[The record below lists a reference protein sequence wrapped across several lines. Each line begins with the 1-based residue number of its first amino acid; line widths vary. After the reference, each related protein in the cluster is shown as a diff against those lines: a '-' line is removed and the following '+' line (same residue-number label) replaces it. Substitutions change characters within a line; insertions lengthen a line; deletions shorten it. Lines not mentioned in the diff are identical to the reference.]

1 VSGSAFAVLIAV
13 SAACRGGA
21 PAGPSGGGTEGRDI
35 VIHAAR
41 DGSAGH
47 GHIDERRWIDV
58 PARGEL
64 LLGPVSPR
72 LELDSVVTEALD
84 DPRALAAQ
92 GCHVLG
98 AAAGLRD
105 AAWLWNRPATVTLSG
120 GDTVEGEIV
129 DVGEPVAIIDDGDVR
144 TAVAPDTVHH
154 DDEVSPP
161 PTGDPVPGQAVY
173 AVDDEGN
180 EVFGTLAA
188 LQPSRL
194 VLRTT
199 SGARRS
205 VDVDAIVRLALDGL
219 PASPMLRCT
228 VASPRPG
235 RHLVRLAYAA
245 PDLSWRAGYRVTLGD
260 PAATATADHAASAG
274 HAATAAATVGQ
285 AALDRVTL
293 QRSFELRADGLPPG
307 TTARVRLVLGL
318 PAEAEPPVTVW
329 QGEATLGGGAVEVRA
344 DPVERRARIDRVY
357 RGALARPGENP
368 RFPEWRDD
376 ASATVWRELAFE
388 RLPADAPGRVR
399 VGLHDAAGAVRWVDG
414 ELTSFSV
421 VRVPLLPDP
430 DLVGFRR
437 KLSSDPDGS
446 FVLDDIAL
454 SVANR
459 GTAPALVAIE
469 EELRPIA
476 RPDVLF
482 ARFADRDVRD
492 ALLADRWR
500 TLVTVPPGEIVQGQL
515 VLRYVYRRP

>member
-1 VSGSAFAVLIAV
+1 MSRAAVAAL
-13 SAACRGGA
+13 SFLACRGGA
-21 PAGPSGGGTEGRDI
+21 PAGANRGGAEGRDL

-47 GHIDERRWIDV
+47 GHLDERRWLDV

-72 LELDSVVTEALD
+72 LELDSVVIEALD
-84 DPRALAAQ
+84 DPRALSAQ

-105 AAWLWNRPATVTLSG
+105 AAWLWNRPATVTLAG

-129 DVGEPVAIIDDGDVR
+129 EVGEPVAIIDDGDVR
-144 TAVAPDTVHH
+144 TAVAPATVHH
-154 DDEVSPP
+154 DDEVTPP
-161 PTGDPVPGQAVY
+161 PTGDPTPGQPVY

-188 LQPSRL
+188 IQPSRL

-199 SGARRS
+199 AGARRT

-219 PASPMLRCT
+219 PSHPMLRCT
-228 VASPRPG
+228 VASARPG

-245 PDLSWRAGYRVTLGD
+245 PDLSWRASYRLLLDAAATGAATDTATGRVT
-260 PAATATADHAASAG
+260 
-274 HAATAAATVGQ
+274 ATAAA
-285 AALDRVTL
+285 DRVSL

-318 PAEAEPPVTVW
+318 PAEAEPPITVW
-329 QGEATLGGGAVEVRA
+329 EGEATLGGGAVEVRA

-368 RFPEWRDD
+368 RDPEWRDD

-388 RLPADAPGRVR
+388 RLPGDAPGRLR
-399 VGLHDAAGAVRWVDG
+399 VGLLDPTGAVRWLDG
-414 ELTSFSV
+414 ELTAMDTDGARTAA

-446 FVLDDIAL
+446 FVLDDISL

-476 RPDVLF
+476 RPQVLF
-482 ARFADRDVRD
+482 ARVADRDVRD

-500 TLVTVPPGEIVQGQL
+500 TLVTVPPGEIVQGQV